1 MIEIKEEQDGKVS
14 IRADKGTKWNTFIV
28 GIELMIE
35 TLLDNSKAH
44 TTIDDILADVK
55 RIYERDRNE
64 NIN

>member
-1 MIEIKEEQDGKVS
+1 MIKIKEEQDGKVS

-44 TTIDDILADVK
+44 TTIDDVLADVK
-55 RIYERDRNE
+55 RIYERDHK
-64 NIN
+64 

>member
-14 IRADKGTKWNTFIV
+14 IRANKGTKWNSFIV

-55 RIYERDRNE
+55 KIYERDHK
-64 NIN
+64 

>member
-44 TTIDDILADVK
+44 TTIDDILSDVK